1 MCIYAR
7 VRVFRHLE
15 TAKGNRKGDGLL
27 RESYVERK
35 LTTEAKKRGGL
46 AVKFVSPGFD
56 GVPDRLVL
64 FPGGKVAFVELKAPG
79 EKPRKLQQVRI
90 KQLRKMGFMCFVV
103 DGLEMISDVLDSIKG
118 GVS

>member
-1 MCIYAR
+1 MYAR

-27 RESYVERK
+27 RESYV
-35 LTTEAKKRGGL
+35 GL

-79 EKPRKLQQVRI
+79 KKMRPLQVRRAG
-90 KQLRKMGFMCFVV
+90 QLRMLGFQVYCV
-103 DGLEMISDVLDSIKG
+103 DRTDMIGGVLDEIRTS
-118 GVS
+118 

>member
-1 MCIYAR
+1 MYAR

-56 GVPDRLVL
+56 GCLTVWFCSPAARWHLWN
-64 FPGGKVAFVELKAPG
+64 
-79 EKPRKLQQVRI
+79 
-90 KQLRKMGFMCFVV
+90 
-103 DGLEMISDVLDSIKG
+103 
-118 GVS
+118 

>member
-1 MCIYAR
+1 MYTR
-7 VRVFRHLE
+7 VRVFGHLE

-27 RESYVERK
+27 RESYVERE
-35 LTTEAKKRGGL
+35 LTTEVKKRGGL

-79 EKPRKLQQVRI
+79 KKMRPLQVRRAG
-90 KQLRKMGFMCFVV
+90 QLRMLGFRVYCV
-103 DGLEMISDVLDSIKG
+103 DRTDMIGGVLDEIRTS
-118 GVS
+118 

>member
-1 MCIYAR
+1 MCMYAR

-27 RESYVERK
+27 RESVVERK
-35 LTTEAKKRGGL
+35 LTTEVKKRGGL

-79 EKPRKLQQVRI
+79 KKMRPLQVRRAG
-90 KQLRKMGFMCFVV
+90 QLRMLGFRVYCI
-103 DGLEMISDVLDSIKG
+103 DRTDMIGGVLDEIQTA
-118 GVS
+118 

>member
-1 MCIYAR
+1 M
-7 VRVFRHLE
+7 
-15 TAKGNRKGDGLL
+15 

-56 GVPDRLVL
+56 GGPDRLVL

-79 EKPRKLQQVRI
+79 KKMRPLQVRRAG
-90 KQLRKMGFMCFVV
+90 QLRMLGFRVYCI
-103 DGLEMISDVLDSIKG
+103 DRTDMIGGVLDEIRTS
-118 GVS
+118 

>member
-1 MCIYAR
+1 MYAR

-27 RESYVERK
+27 RESYVERE
-35 LTTEAKKRGGL
+35 LTTEVKKRGGL

-79 EKPRKLQQVRI
+79 KKMRPLQVRRAG
-90 KQLRKMGFMCFVV
+90 QLRMLGFRVYCI
-103 DGLEMISDVLDSIKG
+103 DRTDMIGGVLDEIRTA
-118 GVS
+118 

>member
-1 MCIYAR
+1 MCMYAR

-35 LTTEAKKRGGL
+35 LTTEAQKRGGL

-79 EKPRKLQQVRI
+79 KKMRPLQVRRAG
-90 KQLRKMGFMCFVV
+90 QLRMLGFRVYCI
-103 DGLEMISDVLDSIKG
+103 DRTDMIGGVLDEIRTS
-118 GVS
+118 